1 MMTSDDR
8 SRTNVPEDPER
19 AAEFR
24 RNGLSLKDA
33 ADLFMTYKN
42 ARILVPAAGAAIA
55 ARVVLGR
62 FTKRDAAVLAI
73 TVGLEPFVEWL
84 VHVHVLHQ
92 PPRTLRGRTV
102 ELLSARSHR
111 EHHMEPRDP
120 RLVFAPGL
128 VPIMAGLAA
137 GNALLITKP
146 RAIVTGIATSFT
158 ILAAYEWTHFLI
170 HSSYVPRTALYRTVR
185 RTHQLHHFRNENYWF
200 GIITPVSDKV
210 LHTYPAKDKV
220 PTSPTVKTLGIK
232 VGDAEDFGI
241 AFRSDETR

>member
-8 SRTNVPEDPER
+8 SRAANLADDPER

-24 RNGLSLKDA
+24 RNGLSLRDA
-33 ADLFMTYKN
+33 ARLFLTYQN
-42 ARILVPAAGAAIA
+42 ARVLVPAAGAAIA

-62 FTKRDAAVLAI
+62 FTRRDAAVLAV
-73 TVGLEPFVEWL
+73 TVGIEPFVEWL

-102 ELLSARSHR
+102 ELLSSRSHR
-111 EHHMEPRDP
+111 EHHLEPRDP
-120 RLVFAPGL
+120 RLVFVPDPAL
-128 VPIMAGLAA
+128 VPILAGLAV
-137 GNALLITKP
+137 GNALLIRRP

-158 ILAAYEWTHFLI
+158 ILTAYEWTHFLI
-170 HSSYVPRTALYRTVR
+170 HSAYVPRTALYRTIR

-210 LHTYPAKDKV
+210 LHTYPAKDDV
-220 PTSPTVKTLGIK
+220 PASPTVKTLGTQ
-232 VGDAEDFGI
+232 VGGRGGGFAMP
-241 AFRSDETR
+241 

>member
-1 MMTSDDR
+1 MTSDDAVKMPGD
-8 SRTNVPEDPER
+8 SER

-33 ADLFMTYKN
+33 ARLFMTYKN
-42 ARILVPAAGAAIA
+42 ARVLAPAAGAAIA

-62 FTKRDAAVLAI
+62 FSKRDAAVLAV
-73 TVGLEPFVEWL
+73 TVGIEPFVEWL

-102 ELLSARSHR
+102 ELLSSKSHR
-111 EHHMEPRDP
+111 LHHMEPRDP
-120 RLVFAPGL
+120 QMVFVYNPAL
-128 VPIMAGLAA
+128 VPIMAGLAV
-137 GNALLITKP
+137 GNAMLIRKP

-158 ILAAYEWTHFLI
+158 ILTAYEWTHFLI
-170 HSSYVPRTALYRTVR
+170 HSSYVPKTALYRTLR

-210 LHTYPAKDKV
+210 LNTYPAKDAV

-232 VGDAEDFGI
+232 VGDAEEFGI
-241 AFRSDETR
+241 AFQG